1 MSSGSLRRIT
11 KELTELNENPPS
23 GITASPISDSD
34 VYKWNVTLT
43 APRGSLYYGGVFHL
57 NLTLPSEY
65 PFKPPTLNFTTKIY
79 HPNVSNDDKGSM
91 CLGILRAENWK
102 PSCKILA
109 VLEMARGLLMEP
121 NVDDAVET
129 NIAEQY
135 KNDRAGF
142 EKTVKQWVK
151 NHAKEK

>member
-1 MSSGSLRRIT
+1 MGSLRRIT
-11 KELTELNENPPS
+11 KELTELNNNPPS
-23 GITASPISDSD
+23 GITANPISDAD
-34 VYKWNVTLT
+34 LYKWNVTIT
-43 APRGSLYYGGVFHL
+43 GPKGSLYHGGTYHL
-57 NLTLPSEY
+57 NLTLPTEY

-102 PSCKILA
+102 PSCKIIA
-109 VLEMARGLLMEP
+109 VLEMARGLLLEP

-129 NIAEQY
+129 SIADQY
-135 KNDRAGF
+135 KNDKAAF

-151 NHAKEK
+151 NYAKEK

>member
-1 MSSGSLRRIT
+1 
-11 KELTELNENPPS
+11 
-23 GITASPISDSD
+23 
-34 VYKWNVTLT
+34 
-43 APRGSLYYGGVFHL
+43 
-57 NLTLPSEY
+57 
-65 PFKPPTLNFTTKIY
+65 
-79 HPNVSNDDKGSM
+79 M

-109 VLEMARGLLMEP
+109 VLEMARGLLLEP

-129 NIAEQY
+129 NIADQY

-142 EKTVKQWVK
+142 EKTVKQWIK